1 MARKSRKNVNQKV
14 DTTIVTASY
23 TMTGI
28 YVRLSIEN
36 SGKDDDGD
44 SIDNQISI
52 CKEYVEEHPDL
63 KLYDVYEDN
72 GKKGTNFAE
81 VR

>member
-52 CKEYVEEHPDL
+52 CVNLRFLLSYTQKLWIELYSKVVDWL
-63 KLYDVYEDN
+63 KLY
-72 GKKGTNFAE
+72 K
-81 VR
+81 